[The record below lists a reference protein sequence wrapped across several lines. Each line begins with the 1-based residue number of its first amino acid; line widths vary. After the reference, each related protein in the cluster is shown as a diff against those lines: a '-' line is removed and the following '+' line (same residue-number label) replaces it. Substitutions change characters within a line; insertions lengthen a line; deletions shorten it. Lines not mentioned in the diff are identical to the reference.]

1 MKLKQIPKEELELMG
16 YDDIALLVLQ
26 ESGKKMK
33 LRDIFAKVINVL
45 ELPEE
50 RIDEELMDFFELMSI
65 NKKFVMLDK
74 GYWDLQSRHKLD
86 LVFDMEEDD
95 EELENENAELR
106 EELEY
111 YKNRKLSG
119 RQKHNAK
126 WMAIYNNFV
135 DCYENGMTMIEIA
148 RRNNVSERTIYRYK
162 AYYDKMRKVEVD
174 E

>member
-16 YDDIALLVLQ
+16 YDDIALLILQ

-45 ELPEE
+45 GLPEE
-50 RIDEELMDFFELMSI
+50 RIDEELMEFFELMST

-95 EELENENAELR
+95 EELEND
-106 EELEY
+106 EED
-111 YKNRKLSG
+111 N
-119 RQKHNAK
+119 
-126 WMAIYNNFV
+126 
-135 DCYENGMTMIEIA
+135 IEEETEEDDDIF
-148 RRNNVSERTIYRYK
+148 
-162 AYYDKMRKVEVD
+162 YDKDDETDDVAEDDLADLVVVD
-174 E
+174 DIDESNL

>member
-16 YDDIALLVLQ
+16 YDDIALLILQ

-45 ELPEE
+45 GLPEE
-50 RIDEELMDFFELMSI
+50 TIDEELMEFFELMST

-95 EELENENAELR
+95 EELENE
-106 EELEY
+106 EED
-111 YKNRKLSG
+111 N
-119 RQKHNAK
+119 
-126 WMAIYNNFV
+126 
-135 DCYENGMTMIEIA
+135 IEEETEEDDNIF
-148 RRNNVSERTIYRYK
+148 
-162 AYYDKMRKVEVD
+162 YDKDDETDDVAEDDLADLVVVD
-174 E
+174 DIDESNL

>member
-16 YDDIALLVLQ
+16 YDDIALLILQ

-45 ELPEE
+45 GLPEE
-50 RIDEELMDFFELMSI
+50 TIDEELMEFFELMST

-95 EELENENAELR
+95 EELENE
-106 EELEY
+106 EED
-111 YKNRKLSG
+111 N
-119 RQKHNAK
+119 
-126 WMAIYNNFV
+126 
-135 DCYENGMTMIEIA
+135 IEEETEEDDDIF
-148 RRNNVSERTIYRYK
+148 
-162 AYYDKMRKVEVD
+162 YDKDDETDDVAEDDLADLVVVDDIDESKV
-174 E
+174 

>member
-16 YDDIALLVLQ
+16 YDDIALLILQ

-45 ELPEE
+45 GLPEE
-50 RIDEELMDFFELMSI
+50 TIDEELMEFFELMST

-95 EELENENAELR
+95 EELENE
-106 EELEY
+106 EEDNIEEETE
-111 YKNRKLSG
+111 
-119 RQKHNAK
+119 
-126 WMAIYNNFV
+126 V
-135 DCYENGMTMIEIA
+135 DDDIF
-148 RRNNVSERTIYRYK
+148 
-162 AYYDKMRKVEVD
+162 YDKDDETDDVAEDDLADLVVVD
-174 E
+174 DIDESNL

>member
-16 YDDIALLVLQ
+16 YDDIALLILQ

-45 ELPEE
+45 GLPEE
-50 RIDEELMDFFELMSI
+50 TIDEELMEFFELMST

-95 EELENENAELR
+95 EELENE
-106 EELEY
+106 EED
-111 YKNRKLSG
+111 N
-119 RQKHNAK
+119 
-126 WMAIYNNFV
+126 
-135 DCYENGMTMIEIA
+135 IEEETEEDDDIF
-148 RRNNVSERTIYRYK
+148 
-162 AYYDKMRKVEVD
+162 YDKDDETDDGAEDDLADLVVVD
-174 E
+174 DIDESNL

>member
-16 YDDIALLVLQ
+16 YDDIALLILQ

-45 ELPEE
+45 GLPEE
-50 RIDEELMDFFELMSI
+50 TIDEELMEFFELMST

-95 EELENENAELR
+95 EELENE
-106 EELEY
+106 EED
-111 YKNRKLSG
+111 N
-119 RQKHNAK
+119 
-126 WMAIYNNFV
+126 
-135 DCYENGMTMIEIA
+135 IEEKTEEDDDIF
-148 RRNNVSERTIYRYK
+148 
-162 AYYDKMRKVEVD
+162 YDKDDETDDVAEDDLADLVVVD
-174 E
+174 DIDESNL

>member
-16 YDDIALLVLQ
+16 YDDIALLILQ

-45 ELPEE
+45 GLPEE
-50 RIDEELMDFFELMSI
+50 TIDEELMEFFELMST

-95 EELENENAELR
+95 EELENE
-106 EELEY
+106 EED
-111 YKNRKLSG
+111 N
-119 RQKHNAK
+119 
-126 WMAIYNNFV
+126 
-135 DCYENGMTMIEIA
+135 IE
-148 RRNNVSERTIYRYK
+148 EETEEDDDLF
-162 AYYDKMRKVEVD
+162 YDKDDETDDVAEDDLADLVVVD
-174 E
+174 DIDESNL

>member
-16 YDDIALLVLQ
+16 YDDIALLILQ

-45 ELPEE
+45 GLPEE
-50 RIDEELMDFFELMSI
+50 TIDEELMEFFELMST

-95 EELENENAELR
+95 EELENE
-106 EELEY
+106 EED
-111 YKNRKLSG
+111 N
-119 RQKHNAK
+119 
-126 WMAIYNNFV
+126 
-135 DCYENGMTMIEIA
+135 IEEETEEDDDIF
-148 RRNNVSERTIYRYK
+148 
-162 AYYDKMRKVEVD
+162 YDKDDEKDDVAEDDLADLVVVD
-174 E
+174 DIDESNL

>member
-16 YDDIALLVLQ
+16 YDDIALLILQ

-45 ELPEE
+45 GLPEE
-50 RIDEELMDFFELMSI
+50 TIDEELMEFFELMST

-95 EELENENAELR
+95 EELENE
-106 EELEY
+106 EED
-111 YKNRKLSG
+111 N
-119 RQKHNAK
+119 
-126 WMAIYNNFV
+126 
-135 DCYENGMTMIEIA
+135 IEEETEEDDDIF
-148 RRNNVSERTIYRYK
+148 
-162 AYYDKMRKVEVD
+162 YDKDDETDDVAEDDLADLVVVD
-174 E
+174 DIDESNL

>member
-16 YDDIALLVLQ
+16 YDDIALLILQ

-45 ELPEE
+45 GLPEE
-50 RIDEELMDFFELMSI
+50 TIDEELMEFFELMST

-95 EELENENAELR
+95 EET
-106 EELEY
+106 EEDDD
-111 YKNRKLSG
+111 
-119 RQKHNAK
+119 
-126 WMAIYNNFV
+126 IF
-135 DCYENGMTMIEIA
+135 
-148 RRNNVSERTIYRYK
+148 
-162 AYYDKMRKVEVD
+162 YDKDDETDDVAEDDLADLVVVD
-174 E
+174 DIDESNL

>member
-16 YDDIALLVLQ
+16 YDDIALLILQ

-45 ELPEE
+45 GLPEE
-50 RIDEELMDFFELMSI
+50 TIDEELMEFFELMST

-95 EELENENAELR
+95 EELENEEDNI
-106 EELEY
+106 EEETEEDDD
-111 YKNRKLSG
+111 
-119 RQKHNAK
+119 
-126 WMAIYNNFV
+126 IF
-135 DCYENGMTMIEIA
+135 
-148 RRNNVSERTIYRYK
+148 
-162 AYYDKMRKVEVD
+162 YDKDDETDDVAEDDLADLVVVD
-174 E
+174 DIDESNL

>member
-16 YDDIALLVLQ
+16 YDDIALLILQ

-45 ELPEE
+45 GLPEE
-50 RIDEELMDFFELMSI
+50 TIDEELMEFFELMST

-95 EELENENAELR
+95 EELEND
-106 EELEY
+106 EED
-111 YKNRKLSG
+111 N
-119 RQKHNAK
+119 
-126 WMAIYNNFV
+126 
-135 DCYENGMTMIEIA
+135 IEEETEEDDDIF
-148 RRNNVSERTIYRYK
+148 
-162 AYYDKMRKVEVD
+162 YDKDDETDDVAEDDLADLVVVD
-174 E
+174 DIDESNL

>member
-16 YDDIALLVLQ
+16 YDDIALLILQ

-45 ELPEE
+45 GLPEE
-50 RIDEELMDFFELMSI
+50 TIDEELMEFFELMST

-95 EELENENAELR
+95 EELENE
-106 EELEY
+106 EED
-111 YKNRKLSG
+111 N
-119 RQKHNAK
+119 
-126 WMAIYNNFV
+126 
-135 DCYENGMTMIEIA
+135 IEEETEEDDDIF
-148 RRNNVSERTIYRYK
+148 
-162 AYYDKMRKVEVD
+162 YDKADETDDVAEDDLADLVVVD
-174 E
+174 DIDESNL

>member
-16 YDDIALLVLQ
+16 YDDIALLILQ

-45 ELPEE
+45 GLPEE
-50 RIDEELMDFFELMSI
+50 TIDEELMEFFELMST

-95 EELENENAELR
+95 EELENE
-106 EELEY
+106 EED
-111 YKNRKLSG
+111 N
-119 RQKHNAK
+119 
-126 WMAIYNNFV
+126 
-135 DCYENGMTMIEIA
+135 IEEETEEDDDIF
-148 RRNNVSERTIYRYK
+148 
-162 AYYDKMRKVEVD
+162 YDKDD
-174 E
+174 ETDDVAEDDLADLAVSYTHLRAHET